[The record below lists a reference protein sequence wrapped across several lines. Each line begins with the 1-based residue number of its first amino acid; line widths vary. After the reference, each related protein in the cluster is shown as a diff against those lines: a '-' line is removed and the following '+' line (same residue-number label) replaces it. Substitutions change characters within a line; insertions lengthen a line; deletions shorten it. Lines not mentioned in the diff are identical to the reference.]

1 MLEKILSY
9 YAITPDAAIQP
20 YGSGLINCTWKI
32 SYLAEDYILQKIN
45 QDVFKNPKDIADNIE
60 TIASWFEKNYPEYFF
75 ISPVKTKNGETM
87 VHVPDEGYFRLFPF
101 VKNSHSYDIVQS
113 PMQAFEA
120 ARQFGM
126 FTKLLSDLPANSL
139 KVTLPDFHNLTYRY
153 TQFEQA
159 IQNGNLSRIQE
170 TREII
175 HFIRSHVHIVSIYK
189 KIVSDTAFQAD
200 NYRLRVTHH
209 DTKISNVLFD
219 KDGKGICVIDL
230 DTVMPG
236 YFISDVGDMMR
247 TYLSPVS
254 EEEKEFNKIEV
265 REDYFKAILQGYL
278 EQMGT
283 ELTPE
288 EVHHFVYAGMFMTYM
303 QAIRFLT
310 DYLNDDIYYG
320 ASYEGHN
327 YIRAKNQVILLE
339 RLLDKESILNDMVI
353 ETIAPLSAKNNK
365 T

>member
-1 MLEKILSY
+1 MLEEVLSY
-9 YAITPDAAIQP
+9 YAISPDAVIES
-20 YGSGLINCTWKI
+20 YGSGLINRTWKI
-32 SYLAEDYILQKIN
+32 RWLAEDYILQKIN
-45 QDVFKNPKDIADNIE
+45 QDVFKKPKDIADNIE
-60 TIASWFEKNYPEYFF
+60 TIASWLEKNQPDYFF
-75 ISPVKTKNGETM
+75 ISPVKTKNGETI

-101 VKNSHSYDIVQS
+101 VKNSHTYDIVQS

-126 FTKLLSDLPANSL
+126 FTKLLSGLPANSL
-139 KVTLPDFHNLTYRY
+139 KITLPDFHNLTHRY
-153 TQFEQA
+153 TQFDQA
-159 IQNGNLSRIQE
+159 IQNGNPSRIHE

-175 HFIRSHVHIVSIYK
+175 HFLRSHVHIVSMYI
-189 KIVSDTAFQAD
+189 KIVSDTAVKAG
-200 NYRLRVTHH
+200 NYRVRVTHH

-219 KDGKGICVIDL
+219 KECKGICVIDL

-254 EEEKEFNKIEV
+254 EEEKDFNKIEI

-288 EVHHFVYAGMFMTYM
+288 EIHHFVYAGLFMTYM
-303 QAIRFLT
+303 QSIRFLT
-310 DYLNDDIYYG
+310 DYLNDDSYYG

-327 YIRAKNQVILLE
+327 YMRAKNQAILLQ
-339 RLLDKESILNDMVI
+339 RILDKERILNDMVN
-353 ETIAPLSAKNNK
+353 ETIARLSAKNNK
-365 T
+365 S